1 MKPLLGMLSLAH
13 DHLLRQGFKERT
25 TRPCMPGCMSA
36 LKKTLRTPRVDRYY
50 LYTSPSLNMGVP
62 LGVKDRGH
70 VESAT
75 RTTPEPLLELK
86 LCHATAN
93 GCMFQGLQK
102 WEKKTAVKA
111 KDVEAVVRQEGY
123 IMEGETMNQA
133 GCVDIS
139 KRRTQGAYLQM
150 DELVVGEGHLWIS
163 LCIEG
168 SKMGTVKRNVANSKL
183 FPILSQ
189 LREKVVYGGYP
200 TFVSFYSFP
209 FTDFLIL

>member
-93 GCMFQGLQK
+93 GCTRQGLGLGL
-102 WEKKTAVKA
+102 
-111 KDVEAVVRQEGY
+111 RCY
-123 IMEGETMNQA
+123 
-133 GCVDIS
+133 
-139 KRRTQGAYLQM
+139 
-150 DELVVGEGHLWIS
+150 VG
-163 LCIEG
+163 
-168 SKMGTVKRNVANSKL
+168 RA
-183 FPILSQ
+183 
-189 LREKVVYGGYP
+189 
-200 TFVSFYSFP
+200 
-209 FTDFLIL
+209 